1 MAKTMKTLNDEV
13 RALWVQR
20 VSECLSTEDEV
31 LVVGANELAI
41 PVVDSEGNEKWVV
54 LTIKVPTGSR
64 DGDAYDG
71 YAMAEDYQLKL
82 ANKAAR
88 AAEKE
93 RKAAADKA
101 KRVKKNEGE

>member
-1 MAKTMKTLNDEV
+1 MAKTMKALNDELRAQWV
-13 RALWVQR
+13 RNVR
-20 VSECLSTEDEV
+20 EYLSQEDEV

-54 LTIKVPTGSR
+54 LTIKVPIGSR

-82 ANKAAR
+82 ANKAAK

-101 KRVKKNEGE
+101 KRAKKNEGE

>member
-1 MAKTMKTLNDEV
+1 MAKTMKALNDEV
-13 RALWVQR
+13 RAQYVQR

-54 LTIKVPTGSR
+54 VTIKVPSGSR

-71 YAMAEDYQLKL
+71 YAMAQDYAMRQTAK
-82 ANKAAR
+82 
-88 AAEKE
+88 
-93 RKAAADKA
+93 ADKA
-101 KRVKKNEGE
+101 KERERKSAERKAKAK

>member
-1 MAKTMKTLNDEV
+1 MAKTAKALNDEV

-20 VSECLSTEDEV
+20 VNECLSTDDEV
-31 LVVGANELAI
+31 LMVGANELAI

-71 YAMAEDYQLKL
+71 YAMAEDYQMKL
-82 ANKAAR
+82 ANKAAK

-93 RKAAADKA
+93 RKA
-101 KRVKKNEGE
+101 KRAKKNEGE

>member
-1 MAKTMKTLNDEV
+1 MAKTMKALNDEV
-13 RALWVQR
+13 RAQWVR
-20 VSECLSTEDEV
+20 NVREYLSQEDEV

-41 PVVDSEGNEKWVV
+41 PVIDSEGNEKWVV

-82 ANKAAR
+82 ANKAAK

-93 RKAAADKA
+93 RKAAANKA
-101 KRVKKNEGE
+101 KRAKKNEGE